1 MRTIDAL
8 DSIGALRPGTVLAH
22 GTYLSDED
30 IQRIAAGGAGVAHN
44 PESNMK
50 LGADRAAPVEALLA
64 AGVPVGLG
72 TDGPASNNDLD
83 MFGEMDTAAKLHKFA
98 TGDPTSL
105 PARRSSGWPPQAVPG
120 VLNQQDRIGSLE
132 VGKKADIVLVETR
145 RAGMTPLY
153 RPTPISST

>member
-1 MRTIDAL
+1 
-8 DSIGALRPGTVLAH
+8 
-22 GTYLSDED
+22 
-30 IQRIAAGGAGVAHN
+30 
-44 PESNMK
+44 MK

-98 TGDPTSL
+98 NGDPTSL
-105 PARRSSGWPPQAVPG
+105 PAETVFEMATMGGAR
-120 VLNQQDRIGSLE
+120 VLNLHDRIGSLE

-145 RAGMTPLY
+145 RAGMT
-153 RPTPISST
+153 RSTAPTPTSCT